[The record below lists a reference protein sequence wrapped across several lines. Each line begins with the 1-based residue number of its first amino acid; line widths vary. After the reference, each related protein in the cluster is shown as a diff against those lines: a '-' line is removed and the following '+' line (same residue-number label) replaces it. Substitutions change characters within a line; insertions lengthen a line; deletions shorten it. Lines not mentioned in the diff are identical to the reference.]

1 MTYQISL
8 TLSDP
13 ALGGMTLFTIKTE
26 NPLPRKTWIDLIVLF
41 QCYFQREPFDEFY
54 LRVLYR
60 LIGVAEVELDENL
73 KARDTVEVNEIVQE
87 FNTPTVTLYFAMPAA
102 GAWETMDAM
111 EDFYVEQLMETLYGG
126 HDAV

>member
-8 TLSDP
+8 DLSDP

-26 NPLPRKTWIDLIVLF
+26 NPLPRKTWIELIVLF

-54 LRVLYR
+54 FRVLYH

-73 KARDTVEVNEIVQE
+73 QARDTVEMNEIVQE
-87 FNTPTVTLYFAMPAA
+87 FNTADAKLYFAIPTA
-102 GAWETMDAM
+102 GAWETIDAM
-111 EDFYVEQLMETLYGG
+111 EDFYAEQLMETLYGC
-126 HDAV
+126 DAA

>member
-1 MTYQISL
+1 MTYPISL

-54 LRVLYR
+54 FRVLWR

-73 KARDTVEVNEIVQE
+73 RARDMVEVNEIVQE
-87 FNTPTVTLYFAMPAA
+87 FNTPTVKLHFAMPVA
-102 GAWETMDAM
+102 GAWETVDAM
-111 EDFYVEQLMETLYGG
+111 EDFYAEQLMETLYGG
-126 HDAV
+126 DAV